1 MRIFWLIAIVVSSGF
16 IGYALFQIYR
26 ITQFKGV
33 GHVWEILLQK
43 DTVFIDLLQ
52 YLPLF
57 TGILAGIVQFVPE
70 MQMKRLKLTLH
81 LPYSHLRMIL
91 MLLCIGFVMLMSLF
105 ILHYLLLGGYLY
117 TILAPELASRILLT
131 ALPWYMSGLVAYLLT
146 AWICLEPTWKGRAIN
161 TAITAATLRLFF
173 LSDIPEA
180 YNPML
185 PVLLILTICIVG
197 FPWLSVKRFTAGKQ
211 D

>member
-1 MRIFWLIAIVVSSGF
+1 MRIFWLITTVAGSGF

-33 GHVWEILLQK
+33 GRVWEILLQK

-57 TGILAGIVQFVPE
+57 IGILAGIVQFVPE
-70 MQMKRLKLTLH
+70 MQMNRLKLTLH

-91 MLLCIGFVMLMSLF
+91 MMQCIGFMMLMSLF

-117 TILAPELASRILLT
+117 TILASELVSRILLT
-131 ALPWYMSGLVAYLLT
+131 TLPWYMAGLVAYLLT
-146 AWICLEPTWKGRAIN
+146 AWLCLEPTWKGRVINAI
-161 TAITAATLRLFF
+161 ITAATLRLFF

-180 YNPML
+180 YNPMIL
-185 PVLLILTICIVG
+185 ILLILTVCVVG
-197 FPWLSVKRFTAGKQ
+197 FPWLSVLRFTAGKQ

>member
-1 MRIFWLIAIVVSSGF
+1 MRIFWLMAIVVSSGF
-16 IGYALFQIYR
+16 TSYALFQIYR

-91 MLLCIGFVMLMSLF
+91 MMLCIGLVMLMSLF
-105 ILHYLLLGGYLY
+105 ILHYLVLSGYLY
-117 TILAPELASRILLT
+117 TILAPELAFRILLT
-131 ALPWYMSGLVAYLLT
+131 ALPWYMAGLVAYLLT
-146 AWICLEPTWKGRAIN
+146 AWICLEPTWKGRVTNAV
-161 TAITAATLRLFF
+161 ITTATLRLFF

-180 YNPML
+180 YNPMI
-185 PVLLILTICIVG
+185 PVLLILTVCIVG
-197 FPWLSVKRFTAGKQ
+197 FPWLSVKRFTAGRQ